1 MRELHPQPLVSSM
14 LPPAYQKPAW
24 ISLTLQRYRIFRASK
39 AGRRIPVASG
49 MSRGPVPSQLHL
61 LSNLPALSIGDKVRF
76 LGCVISY
83 STSSACLS
91 LAHLYPRDTN
101 VTALVDVS
109 LLLETLTSEQ
119 TRVGEYLNIIGYIT
133 AKKVLRDVKLS
144 SREEV
149 QVSVQAI
156 ALWSTGSMDLQK
168 YERILDPPKS
178 GG

>member
-1 MRELHPQPLVSSM
+1 
-14 LPPAYQKPAW
+14 
-24 ISLTLQRYRIFRASK
+24 
-39 AGRRIPVASG
+39 

-109 LLLETLTSEQ
+109 LLLETLNSEQ

>member
-1 MRELHPQPLVSSM
+1 
-14 LPPAYQKPAW
+14 
-24 ISLTLQRYRIFRASK
+24 
-39 AGRRIPVASG
+39 

-76 LGCVISY
+76 LGCVTSY

-91 LAHLYPRDTN
+91 LGHLYPKDSN

-119 TRVGEYLNIIGYIT
+119 TRVGEYVNVIGYIT
-133 AKKVLRDVKLS
+133 AKKRLRDMKPPC
-144 SREEV
+144 RETV
-149 QVSVQAI
+149 QVAVQALV
-156 ALWSTGSMDLQK
+156 LWSTGPMNLQE
-168 YERILDPPKS
+168 YEKVLDPHKS

>member
-1 MRELHPQPLVSSM
+1 M
-14 LPPAYQKPAW
+14 
-24 ISLTLQRYRIFRASK
+24 T
-39 AGRRIPVASG
+39 SG

-76 LGCVISY
+76 LGWYDQQSSLAFLLCSLASDSTLSMMLYTPTNADSVISY

-133 AKKVLRDVKLS
+133 AKKVLRDVKLPPQG
-144 SREEV
+144 EV
-149 QVSVQAI
+149 QVCVQAL

-168 YERILDPPKS
+168 YEKILDPPKP